1 MNGIT
6 EFILRFATYLLD
18 EQVCELEGNT
28 SYLPPGID

>member
-6 EFILRFATYLLD
+6 EFNLRFSTCLLD

-28 SYLPPGID
+28 SYQPPGID